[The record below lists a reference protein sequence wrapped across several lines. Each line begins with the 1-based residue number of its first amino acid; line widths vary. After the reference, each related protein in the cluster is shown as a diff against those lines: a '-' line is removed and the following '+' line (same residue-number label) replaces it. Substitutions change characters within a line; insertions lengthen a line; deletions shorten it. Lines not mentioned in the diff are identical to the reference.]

1 MLKKKITKAE
11 KVEKAKAFLRG
22 LSTDHLTD
30 RNQKRLSRLK
40 CEVGKEFTPKHWG
53 LLVRAILIERRVI
66 KVNKKGIKRR
76 KRRVKGKQAT
86 AQPVTSD
93 NSTVVPMAGRTIDT
107 GSAADGL
114 IRMQRVLPGLI
125 KLIQQTEETVAA
137 LTGEEQ

>member
-1 MLKKKITKAE
+1 MLKKKITRAE
-11 KVEKAKAFLRG
+11 EVEAAKVYLKTLSIND
-22 LSTDHLTD
+22 LSTEE
-30 RNQKRLSRLK
+30 KRALARTRYEHGKKFLPTAWGKMCLS
-40 CEVGKEFTPKHWG
+40 VIGKRPK
-53 LLVRAILIERRVI
+53 
-66 KVNKKGIKRR
+66 KQTKRR